1 MNWTKDDLHA
11 YLLIWCANA
20 DFIEF
25 EEEVELILS
34 QIDTKRYKA
43 LHREFEKDNDYQR
56 IEKIKTDGLDVITIK
71 GKKNTK
77 IRSYHL
83 SDFAQLQQKF
93 DYIFMA
99 VKAYD
104 TQWVAKFASVSV
116 EGSKY

>member
-56 IEKIKTDGLDVITIK
+56 IEKIKTSVHDLNYSADEINLLIDDMKEVFNAHGHMDTAEQSILLGLKRI
-71 GKKNTK
+71 
-77 IRSYHL
+77 L
-83 SDFAQLQQKF
+83 
-93 DYIFMA
+93 
-99 VKAYD
+99 
-104 TQWVAKFASVSV
+104 
-116 EGSKY
+116 